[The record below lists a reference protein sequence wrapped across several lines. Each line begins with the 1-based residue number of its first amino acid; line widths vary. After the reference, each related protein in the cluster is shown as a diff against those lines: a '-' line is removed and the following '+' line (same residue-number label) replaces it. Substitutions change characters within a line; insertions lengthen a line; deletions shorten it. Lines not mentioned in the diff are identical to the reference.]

1 LFLASRNCHSWKSLN
16 YIFWT
21 NVVLY
26 RVHRPKTRNAHRS
39 KKFTRT
45 RSQVRESPTQ
55 APCREHFKFEQYLSF
70 LFFSVLFELKISE
83 KSLSVYVFSL
93 SLSLSLSFSFSFSSH
108 MWGAAWVNIK
118 FLAFVRKR
126 FLHILC
132 LISLEKHIITQ
143 IADYFLSNPTSKKQ
157 KPFNL
162 SF

>member
-1 LFLASRNCHSWKSLN
+1 MFLASRNCHSWKILN

-26 RVHRPKTRNAHRS
+26 RPKTRNAHMS

-45 RSQVRESPTQ
+45 RSQ
-55 APCREHFKFEQYLSF
+55 APCREHLKFEQYLSF
-70 LFFSVLFELKISE
+70 LFFSFLFCLIWKFRRN
-83 KSLSVYVFSL
+83 LCLCMFF
-93 SLSLSLSFSFSFSSH
+93 LSLSFSFSSR

-143 IADYFLSNPTSKKQ
+143 ISNPTSKKQ